1 MDLLRQLMHIV
12 KLFSRKGYN
21 KYTLSEAV
29 NLSTRHC
36 RNLGSNPTSTV
47 YQLGNR
53 GQVNIPEPQLSC
65 LETRRISD
73 GVTVKRK
80 IRYLTVDILDYKG
93 QLFSIVPDIYKA
105 FKCLL
110 LLFTASA
117 EDNVLLNEDSS
128 ALVIIV

>member
-1 MDLLRQLMHIV
+1 MNLLRQLMHIV

-29 NLSTRHC
+29 NLSIWHC
-36 RNLGSNPTSTV
+36 RNLGSNPTFTV
-47 YQLGNR
+47 YQLSNR

-73 GVTVKRK
+73 GVIVKRK

-93 QLFSIVPDIYKA
+93 QLFSIVPDIYQA

-110 LLFTASA
+110 LLFTSPAK
-117 EDNVLLNEDSS
+117 DNVLLNEDSS